1 MKAIVINQYGDKD
14 ELKEDELTKPEPKAD
29 EVLIEIHAAAVNPID
44 WKLRYGYLEDKFA
57 FDFPIVLGWDAS
69 GIVTKLGKDVETLQK
84 GDRVFVRP
92 ELTNRGTYA
101 EYTTAKE
108 DLVAKIPEN
117 ISFEEAAAVPLAG
130 LTAYQCL
137 VDVGKLG
144 SGNKVLIHAGAGGVG
159 SFAIQIAK
167 NMGAYVATTGSTK
180 NVEFL
185 KSLGADEVIDYTKD
199 DFSQILKD
207 YDLVVDT
214 LGGEI
219 QDKSLN
225 ILKSGGRLVSI
236 VGEPDQEKA
245 DKLEVVAKSHWLIP
259 DGEELADLAKMMKNK
274 TLKPIVGTVFPFS
287 EQGLKD
293 AHELSE
299 THHAR
304 GKIVIKIRP
313 FIAGGN

>member
-1 MKAIVINQYGDKD
+1 VKAIVINQYGDKN
-14 ELKEDELTKPEPKAD
+14 ELKEEELEKPEPKVD

-57 FDFPIVLGWDAS
+57 FDFPIVLGWDAA
-69 GIVTKLGKDVETLQK
+69 GIVTEVGGNVSSFKE

-101 EYTTAKE
+101 EYTTAKA
-108 DLVAKIPEN
+108 DLIAEIPEN

-137 VDVGKLG
+137 VDVGKLE

-159 SFAIQIAK
+159 SFGIQIAK

-199 DFSQILKD
+199 DFSQILED
-207 YDLVVDT
+207 YDLVIDT

-225 ILKSGGRLVSI
+225 ILKKGGKLVSI

-245 DKLEVVAKSHWLIP
+245 DELEINAQSHWLIP
-259 DGEELADLAKMMKNK
+259 DGEELANLAEMMKNK
-274 TLKPIVGTVFPFS
+274 NLKPVVGTVFPFS

-304 GKIVIKIRP
+304 GKIVIKVRS
-313 FIAGGN
+313 

>member
-1 MKAIVINQYGDKD
+1 MKAIVINQYGDKN
-14 ELKEDELTKPEPKAD
+14 ELKEEELEKPEPKVD

-57 FDFPIVLGWDAS
+57 FDFPIVLGWDAA
-69 GIVTKLGKDVETLQK
+69 GIVTEVGGNVSSFKE

-101 EYTTAKE
+101 EYTTAKA
-108 DLVAKIPEN
+108 DLIAEIPEN

-137 VDVGKLG
+137 VDVGKLE

-159 SFAIQIAK
+159 SFGIQIAK

-199 DFSQILKD
+199 DFSQILED
-207 YDLVVDT
+207 YDLVIDT

-225 ILKSGGRLVSI
+225 ILKKGGKLVSI

-245 DKLEVVAKSHWLIP
+245 DELEINAQSHWLIP
-259 DGEELADLAKMMKNK
+259 DGEELAKLAEMMKNK
-274 TLKPIVGTVFPFS
+274 NLKPVVGTVFPFS

-304 GKIVIKIRP
+304 GKIVIKVRS
-313 FIAGGN
+313 

>member
-1 MKAIVINQYGDKD
+1 MKAIVINQYGDKS
-14 ELKEDELTKPEPKAD
+14 ELKEEELEKPEPKVD

-57 FDFPIVLGWDAS
+57 FDFPIVLGWDAA
-69 GIVTKLGKDVETLQK
+69 GIVTEVGGNVSSFKE

-101 EYTTAKE
+101 EYTTAKA
-108 DLVAKIPEN
+108 DLIAEIPEN

-137 VDVGKLG
+137 VDVGKLE

-159 SFAIQIAK
+159 SFGIQIAK

-199 DFSQILKD
+199 DFSQILED
-207 YDLVVDT
+207 YDLVIDT

-225 ILKSGGRLVSI
+225 ILKKGGKLVSI

-245 DKLEVVAKSHWLIP
+245 DELEINAQSHWLIP
-259 DGEELADLAKMMKNK
+259 DGEELANLAEMMKNQN
-274 TLKPIVGTVFPFS
+274 LKPVVGTVFPFS

-304 GKIVIKIRP
+304 GKIVIKVRS
-313 FIAGGN
+313 

>member
-1 MKAIVINQYGDKD
+1 VKAIVINQYGDKN
-14 ELKEDELTKPEPKAD
+14 ELKEEELEKPEPKAD

-57 FDFPIVLGWDAS
+57 FDFPIVLGWDAA
-69 GIVTKLGKDVETLQK
+69 GIVTEVGENVSSFKE

-101 EYTTAKE
+101 EYTTAKA
-108 DLVAKIPEN
+108 DLVAEIPEN

-137 VDVGKLG
+137 VDVGKLE

-159 SFAIQIAK
+159 SFGIQIAK

-199 DFSQILKD
+199 DFSQILED
-207 YDLVVDT
+207 YDLVIDT

-225 ILKSGGRLVSI
+225 ILKKGGKLVSI

-245 DKLEVVAKSHWLIP
+245 DELEINAQSHWLIP
-259 DGEELADLAKMMKNK
+259 DGEELANLAEMMKNK
-274 TLKPIVGTVFPFS
+274 NLKPVVGTVFPFS

-304 GKIVIKIRP
+304 GKIVIKVRS
-313 FIAGGN
+313 

>member
-1 MKAIVINQYGDKD
+1 MKAIVINQYGDKN
-14 ELKEDELTKPEPKAD
+14 ELKEEELERPEPEAD

-57 FDFPIVLGWDAS
+57 FDFPIVLGWDAA
-69 GIVTKLGKDVETLQK
+69 GIVTEVGKDVSSFKE
-84 GDRVFVRP
+84 GERVFVRP

-101 EYTTAKE
+101 EYTTAKS

-137 VDVGKLG
+137 VDVGKLE

-159 SFAIQIAK
+159 SFGIQIAK

-185 KSLGADEVIDYTKD
+185 ESLGADEVIDYTKD
-199 DFSQILKD
+199 DFSQILED
-207 YDLVVDT
+207 YDLVIDT

-225 ILKSGGRLVSI
+225 ILKKGGKLVSI

-245 DKLEVVAKSHWLIP
+245 DELEINAQSHWLIP
-259 DGEELADLAKMMKNK
+259 DGEELANLAEMMKNQN
-274 TLKPIVGTVFPFS
+274 LKPVVGTVFPFS

-304 GKIVIKIRP
+304 GKIVIKVRS
-313 FIAGGN
+313 

>member
-1 MKAIVINQYGDKD
+1 VKAIVINQYGDKN
-14 ELKEDELTKPEPKAD
+14 ELKEEELEKPEPKAD

-57 FDFPIVLGWDAS
+57 FDFPIVLGWDAA
-69 GIVTKLGKDVETLQK
+69 GIVTEVGKDVSSFKE
-84 GDRVFVRP
+84 GERVFVRP

-101 EYTTAKE
+101 EYTTAKS

-137 VDVGKLG
+137 VDVGKLE

-159 SFAIQIAK
+159 SFGIQIAK

-185 KSLGADEVIDYTKD
+185 ESLGADEVIDYTKD
-199 DFSQILKD
+199 DFSQILED
-207 YDLVVDT
+207 YDLVIDT

-225 ILKSGGRLVSI
+225 ILKKGGKLVSI

-245 DKLEVVAKSHWLIP
+245 DELEINAQSHWLIP
-259 DGEELADLAKMMKNK
+259 DGEELANLAEMMKNQN
-274 TLKPIVGTVFPFS
+274 LKPVVGTVFPFS

-304 GKIVIKIRP
+304 GKIVIKVRS
-313 FIAGGN
+313 

>member
-1 MKAIVINQYGDKD
+1 MKAIVIDQYGDKN
-14 ELKEDELTKPEPKAD
+14 ELKEKELSKPEPKND

-44 WKLRYGYLEDKFA
+44 WKLRYGYLKEKIVFE
-57 FDFPIVLGWDAS
+57 FPIVLGWDAA
-69 GIVTKLGKDVETLQK
+69 GIVAEVGKDVTSLNQ

-137 VDVGKLG
+137 LNVGKLE

-167 NMGAYVATTGSTK
+167 NLGAYVATTGSIK

-185 KSLGADEVIDYTKD
+185 KSLRADEVIDYTKD
-199 DFSQILKD
+199 DFSQILED
-207 YDLVVDT
+207 YDLVIDT

-225 ILKSGGRLVSI
+225 VLKKDGMLVSI
-236 VGEPDQEKA
+236 VEEPDQEKA
-245 DKLEVVAKSHWLIP
+245 EKLGVTAKLHWLIP
-259 DGEELADLAKMMKNK
+259 NGDELAVLAKMMENE
-274 TLKPIVGTVFPFS
+274 TMNPVVGTVFPFS
-287 EQGLKD
+287 EQCLRD

-304 GKIVIKIRP
+304 GKIIIKIRS
-313 FIAGGN
+313 

>member
-14 ELKEDELTKPEPKAD
+14 ELKEKKLAKPEPEVD

-44 WKLRYGYLEDKFA
+44 WKLRYGYLKEQLSL
-57 FDFPIVLGWDAS
+57 DFPIILGWDAS
-69 GIVTKLGKDVETLQK
+69 GIVIKVGKDVESLQK

-101 EYTTAKE
+101 EYTTAKA
-108 DLVAKIPEN
+108 DLVAKMPDN
-117 ISFEEAAAVPLAG
+117 ISFKEAASVPLAG

-137 VDVGKLG
+137 LDVGKLK
-144 SGNKVLIHAGAGGVG
+144 SGEKVLIHAGAGGVG

-167 NMGAYVATTGSTK
+167 DLGAYVATTGSTK

-199 DFSQILKD
+199 DFSQILED
-207 YDLVVDT
+207 YDLVIDT

-219 QDKSLN
+219 QDKSFN
-225 ILKSGGRLVSI
+225 ILKSGGMLVSI

-245 DKLEVVAKSHWLIP
+245 DKLGVAVKSHWLIP
-259 DGEELADLAKMMKNK
+259 DGEELADLAEMMKNK
-274 TLKPIVGTVFPFS
+274 TLKPVVGSVFPFS

-304 GKIVIKIRP
+304 GKIVIEVRS
-313 FIAGGN
+313 

>member
-1 MKAIVINQYGDKD
+1 MKAIVIDQYGDKN
-14 ELKEDELTKPEPKAD
+14 ELKEKELSKPEPKND

-44 WKLRYGYLEDKFA
+44 WKLRYGYLKEKIEFE
-57 FDFPIVLGWDAS
+57 FPIVLGWDAA
-69 GIVTKLGKDVETLQK
+69 GIVAEVGKDVTSLNQ

-137 VDVGKLG
+137 LNVGKLE

-167 NMGAYVATTGSTK
+167 NLGAYVATTGSIK

-185 KSLGADEVIDYTKD
+185 KSLRADEVIDYTKD
-199 DFSQILKD
+199 DFSQILED
-207 YDLVVDT
+207 YDLVIDT
-214 LGGEI
+214 LGEI

-225 ILKSGGRLVSI
+225 VLKKDGMLVSI
-236 VGEPDQEKA
+236 VEEPDQEKA
-245 DKLEVVAKSHWLIP
+245 EKLGVTAKLHWLIP
-259 DGEELADLAKMMKNK
+259 NGDELAVLAKMMENE
-274 TLKPIVGTVFPFS
+274 TMNPVVGTVFPFS
-287 EQGLKD
+287 EQCLRD

-304 GKIVIKIRP
+304 GKIIIKIRS
-313 FIAGGN
+313 

>member
-1 MKAIVINQYGDKD
+1 MKTIAIDNYGDKN
-14 ELKEDELTKPEPKAD
+14 ELKEKELEKPEPAAD

-44 WKLRYGYLEDKFA
+44 WKLRYGYLKEKFP
-57 FDFPIVLGWDAS
+57 FEFPIVLGWDAA
-69 GIVTKLGKDVETLQK
+69 GIVEKIGEDIDSFQK

-108 DLVAKIPEN
+108 KLLAKIPDN
-117 ISFEEAAAVPLAG
+117 ISFKEAAAVPLAG

-137 VDVGKLG
+137 VDVGNLD
-144 SGNKVLIHAGAGGVG
+144 SGNKVLVHAGAGGVG

-167 NMGAYVATTGSTK
+167 SLGAYVATTASTK
-180 NVEFL
+180 NVDFL
-185 KSLGADEVIDYTKD
+185 KSLGADEVIDYKKD
-199 DFSQILKD
+199 DFSQILEN

-219 QDKSLN
+219 QDKSFN
-225 ILKSGGRLVSI
+225 ILKKGGKLVSI
-236 VGEPDQEKA
+236 VEEPDQKKA
-245 DKLEVVAKSHWLIP
+245 DEIDVNADFHWLIP
-259 DGEELADLAKMMKNK
+259 DGKELTELAEMMKNNK
-274 TLKPIVGTVFPFS
+274 LKPVVGTVFPFT
-287 EQGLKD
+287 EEGLKD

-304 GKIVIKIRP
+304 GKIIIEVRS
-313 FIAGGN
+313 

>member
-1 MKAIVINQYGDKD
+1 MKAIVINQYGDKN
-14 ELKEDELTKPEPKAD
+14 ELKETELQKPEPKAD
-29 EVLIEIHAAAVNPID
+29 EVLIELHAAAVNPID

-57 FDFPIVLGWDAS
+57 FDFPIVLGWDAA
-69 GIVTKLGKDVETLQK
+69 GIVTKVGVEVNSFNE

-101 EYTTAKE
+101 EYTTAKA
-108 DLVAKIPEN
+108 DLVAQIPKN
-117 ISFEEAAAVPLAG
+117 ISFQEAAAVPLAG

-137 VDVGKLG
+137 VDVGKLE

-167 NMGAYVATTGSTK
+167 NIGSYVATTGSTK
-180 NVEFL
+180 NVKFL
-185 KSLGADEVIDYTKD
+185 KSLGADEVIDYTED
-199 DFSQILKD
+199 DFSQILED
-207 YDLVVDT
+207 YDLVIDT

-225 ILKSGGRLVSI
+225 ILKKGGKLVSI
-236 VGEPDQEKA
+236 VEEPDQAKA
-245 DKLEVVAKSHWLIP
+245 DELEINAKSHWLIP
-259 DGEELADLAKMMKNK
+259 DGEELAELAEMMKNES
-274 TLKPIVGTVFPFS
+274 LKPVVGTVFPFS

-304 GKIVIKIRP
+304 GKIVIEVRS
-313 FIAGGN
+313 

>member
-1 MKAIVINQYGDKD
+1 MMKAITINQYGDKE
-14 ELKEDELTKPEPKAD
+14 ELKEEELAKPEPKSD
-29 EVLIEIHAAAVNPID
+29 EVLIKIHAAAVNPID
-44 WKLRYGYLEDKFA
+44 WKLRYGYLKEKFP
-57 FDFPIVLGWDAS
+57 FNFPIVLGWDAS
-69 GIVTKLGKDVETLQK
+69 GIVEKPGEDVDSFQK

-108 DLVAKIPEN
+108 DLIAKIPEQ

-137 VDVGKLG
+137 VNVGKLE

-167 NMGAYVATTGSTK
+167 NMGAYVATTASTK

-199 DFSQILKD
+199 DFSQKLEN
-207 YDLVVDT
+207 YDLVIDT
-214 LGGEI
+214 LGGDI
-219 QDKSLN
+219 QKKSFN
-225 ILKSGGRLVSI
+225 ILKKGGILVSI
-236 VGEPDQEKA
+236 VEEPDQEKA
-245 DKLEVVAKSHWLIP
+245 DKLGVTAKFHWLIP
-259 DGEELADLAKMMKNK
+259 DGEELATLAEMMENNK
-274 TLKPIVGTVFPFS
+274 LEPVVGKTFPFS

-304 GKIVIKIRP
+304 GKIIIKVRS
-313 FIAGGN
+313 

>member
-1 MKAIVINQYGDKD
+1 MVLIVKAIVINQYGDKY
-14 ELKEDELTKPEPKAD
+14 E
-29 EVLIEIHAAAVNPID
+29 
-44 WKLRYGYLEDKFA
+44 
-57 FDFPIVLGWDAS
+57 FDFPIVLGWDAA
-69 GIVTKLGKDVETLQK
+69 GIVTKVGVEVNSFNE

-101 EYTTAKE
+101 EYTTAKA
-108 DLVAKIPEN
+108 DLVAQIPKN
-117 ISFEEAAAVPLAG
+117 ISFQEAAAVPLAG

-137 VDVGKLG
+137 IDVGKLE
-144 SGNKVLIHAGAGGVG
+144 SEDKVLIHAGAGGVG

-167 NMGAYVATTGSTK
+167 DLGAYVATTGSTK

-199 DFSQILKD
+199 DFSQILED
-207 YDLVVDT
+207 YDLVIDT

-225 ILKSGGRLVSI
+225 ILKKGGKLVSI
-236 VGEPDQEKA
+236 VEEPDQAKA
-245 DKLEVVAKSHWLIP
+245 DELEINAKSHWLIP
-259 DGEELADLAKMMKNK
+259 DGEELAELAEMMKNK
-274 TLKPIVGTVFPFS
+274 NLKPVVGTVFPFS

-304 GKIVIKIRP
+304 GKIVIEVRS
-313 FIAGGN
+313 

>member
-1 MKAIVINQYGDKD
+1 VKAIVINQYGDKN
-14 ELKEDELTKPEPKAD
+14 ELKEEELEKPEPKAD

-57 FDFPIVLGWDAS
+57 FDFPIVLGWDAA
-69 GIVTKLGKDVETLQK
+69 GIVTEVGGNVSSFKE

-101 EYTTAKE
+101 EYTTAKA
-108 DLVAKIPEN
+108 DLIAEIPEN

-137 VDVGKLG
+137 VDVGKLE

-159 SFAIQIAK
+159 SFGIQIAK

-199 DFSQILKD
+199 DFSQILED
-207 YDLVVDT
+207 YDLVIDT

-225 ILKSGGRLVSI
+225 ILKKGGKLVSI

-245 DKLEVVAKSHWLIP
+245 DELEINAQSHWLIP
-259 DGEELADLAKMMKNK
+259 DGEELANLAEMMKNK
-274 TLKPIVGTVFPFS
+274 NLKPVVGTVFPFS

-304 GKIVIKIRP
+304 GKIVIKVRS
-313 FIAGGN
+313 

>member
-1 MKAIVINQYGDKD
+1 MKAIVINNYGDKE
-14 ELKEDELTKPEPKAD
+14 ELKEKKLPKSEPEAD
-29 EVLIEIHAAAVNPID
+29 EVLIEIHATAVNPID
-44 WKLRYGYLEDKFA
+44 WKLRYGYLEDKFN
-57 FDFPIVLGWDAS
+57 FDFPIVLGWDAA
-69 GIVTKLGKDVETLQK
+69 GIVTEVGENVSSFKE

-92 ELTNRGTYA
+92 ELSNRGTYA

-108 DLVAKIPEN
+108 DLVAKIPNN
-117 ISFEEAAAVPLAG
+117 ISFKEAAAVPLAG

-137 VDVGKLG
+137 VDVGKLE

-180 NVEFL
+180 NVDFL

-199 DFSQILKD
+199 DFSQVLEG

-219 QDKSLN
+219 QDKSFD
-225 ILKSGGRLVSI
+225 ILKKGGKLVSI
-236 VGEPDQEKA
+236 VEEPDQEKA
-245 DKLEVVAKSHWLIP
+245 EEIGVAAKSHWLIP
-259 DGEELADLAKMMKNK
+259 DGEELEALAEMMANN
-274 TLKPIVGTVFPFS
+274 TLKPVVGTVFPFS

-304 GKIVIKIRP
+304 GKIVIKVRS
-313 FIAGGN
+313 